1 MAPKKKN
8 LGVGVVSGIKR
19 KNGPAKICSED
30 TDSTNDAP
38 GRSSPAPRSPTPP
51 TPPPPAST
59 SASTS
64 TSKPR
69 VVGTLT
75 EVGGQQKKAKGL

>member
-1 MAPKKKN
+1 MAPKKKKN
-8 LGVGVVSGIKR
+8 PGVGVVSGRKR

-59 SASTS
+59 STS
-64 TSKPR
+64 TSKAR